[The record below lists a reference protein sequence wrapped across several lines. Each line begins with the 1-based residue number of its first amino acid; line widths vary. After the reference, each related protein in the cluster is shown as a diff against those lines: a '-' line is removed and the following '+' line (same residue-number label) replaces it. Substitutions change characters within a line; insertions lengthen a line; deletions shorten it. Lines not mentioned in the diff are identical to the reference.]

1 LLEPEFSVPALNSFI
16 TLAIF
21 AFLAALFISTYKI
34 SLTYRTSCTFLP

>member
-21 AFLAALFISTYKI
+21 AFLAALFI
-34 SLTYRTSCTFLP
+34 